1 MKTRI
6 IHFFEIISANFWM
19 IPLFSLMLGAG
30 LAFLNFYLDKTVFA
44 EHVEY
49 SQLFLYFNNSQ
60 NIRTLLSVSATS
72 VLGVAGV
79 SFSITIASLTLASQ
93 QFGPRLL
100 RNFML
105 DRFNQV
111 VLGCFIGTFLYCFL
125 MLQFTSSMDLE
136 KTTPFISMIGLLVLI
151 ILSLLLLVF
160 FIHHIAVAIQADSVI
175 SDVDRELVA
184 QMNVIFPEN
193 CEENQDQLKLKVP
206 ENLDSKFKQ
215 KGQEVHSQ
223 KSGYLQAIDLDNI
236 IAFVTDNDCAIKFN
250 IKPGDFI
257 MRRSVI
263 AYYLENSKSDKDS
276 IENQINSKLIIGI
289 KSSAEQDPEFAIRQ
303 LVEVAVRALSPGI
316 NDPFTAV
323 TCIDRLGNNI
333 AYLMDRQFPAEH
345 HIDESGHLRVQLK
358 PFTFNGIVEASFNQI
373 RQHGENDI
381 AVTIHLLR
389 TLHKL
394 ILQARTS
401 EQAEALKTQA
411 EAISTEKHEKNIA
424 KKDKDDIEDWYQAID
439 SALNQKKDNEKT
451 KH

>member
-6 IHFFEIISANFWM
+6 IHFFTIISANFWM
-19 IPLFSLMLGAG
+19 IPFFSLLLGAG
-30 LAFLNFYLDKTVFA
+30 LAFLNFYLDKTL
-44 EHVEY
+44 Y
-49 SQLFLYFNNSQ
+49 SRHIEFPQLFLYFNNSQ

-72 VLGVAGV
+72 ILGVAGV

-105 DRFNQV
+105 DRFNQL

-136 KTTPFISMIGLLVLI
+136 KNTPFISMVGLL
-151 ILSLLLLVF
+151 ILVILCLLLLVF

-175 SDVDRELVA
+175 SDVDHELVSK
-184 QMNVIFPEN
+184 MKSIFPDVYEKN
-193 CEENQDQLKLKVP
+193 PQPIKLKIT
-206 ENLDSKFKQ
+206 EDLDHKFKTQGQ
-215 KGQEVHSQ
+215 KIHAES
-223 KSGYLQAIDLDNI
+223 SGYLQALDMENLI
-236 IAFVTDNDCAIKFN
+236 IYVTDNDCAVKF
-250 IKPGDFI
+250 IVKPGEFI
-257 MRRSVI
+257 IQNSVI
-263 AYYLENSKSDKDS
+263 AYFLKSDINEKDN
-276 IENQINSKLIIGI
+276 IEKDINAKLLIGI
-289 KSSAEQDPEFAIRQ
+289 KGTAEQDPEFAIRQ

-323 TCIDRLGNNI
+323 SCINRLANNI
-333 AYLMDRQFPAEH
+333 AYLMERQFPVEH
-345 HIDESGHLRVQLK
+345 HIDESGHLRIQLK

-373 RQHGENDI
+373 RQHSENDV

-401 EQAEALKTQA
+401 EQAEALKSQA
-411 EAISTEKHEKNIA
+411 EAISSEKRDKNIA
-424 KKDKDDIEDWYQAID
+424 AKDKEDIQEFYDAID
-439 SALNQKKDNEKT
+439 EALNQKKDESSA
-451 KH
+451 